1 MNIWQKTLCCV
12 WAFLLLFTLVLPI
25 GFAAEVQIPIKTA
38 TATTNHGSYP
48 PSNAI
53 DGITTT
59 RWQHLSFDL
68 KPAITFDLGKKT
80 PFNKL
85 VVMPTGASVVNK
97 YTIEAADNAAMTQNR
112 VVLASGT
119 VIEDNNIFTFKT
131 VSRRYIRYSVTEKD
145 GTIGL
150 FEFQIFNST
159 PSAIRF
165 TEEMPD
171 AAIPLTGEK
180 NREVSLPAVEV
191 LDDSGNP
198 IDSTNYD
205 LDYSLNASEGVYI
218 DAAKQTLVVT
228 DQAKPGQITLTAG
241 VRYESELTSEISFN
255 LFEKENLAKGAVV
268 LDAAGSAVT
277 ELTDGN
283 HTTVYCAENNA
294 ELTVD
299 LGAAVP
305 LNKLELRFS
314 GALTTVRF
322 TGAAEPD
329 FSDEGVLFEQTA
341 PEGDSL
347 TACFSR
353 TSSRYVRLNVE
364 GTGALNICELEAY
377 NVSPVR
383 IDSPYSL
390 YEAYIPVFGKE
401 AAEIPP
407 PEVRVVDVYGDEV
420 YEELGGLNWS
430 VSGGLPQG
438 ISLEHETGMLTV
450 DPIASAVKLSM
461 TAQSRTVESITREF
475 TISLLET
482 KEADVP
488 DYLSYLKEV
497 ESATNHS
504 SYPPSN
510 AVDGNLNTRLQF
522 LSNVKNPYITVD
534 FGESLAFNNVTVR
547 LLSGSLVKKATVRAA
562 NSKSELLNEESIIG
576 TMTGPLD
583 ANASI
588 STPLTE
594 ARYAMVY
601 FDEAD
606 PGVSILE
613 YEVRRNY
620 PAIIYAAGYP
630 EKLVIPAEEALTLE
644 APSIDVRDSGGVS
657 MVIDE
662 SDYRFELVSAP
673 AGVSLDSATGIV
685 TVQPDASLG
694 DAVVRVYLCENET
707 IYNDYAIK
715 LVISE
720 DAGESDDASVVKA
733 AIAAFRISDYTDPA
747 NTTKDFTLP
756 LTGENGVKIS
766 WSAEQGQSWIK
777 LDEAGFADVTRTDSN
792 GDPSLTGRFFYGT
805 VSAEAVYQIH
815 VPKLVSQP
823 SGGSG
828 GGGGGGGSGFVGG
841 SNAAEP
847 TAAPST
853 PPDANG
859 QTEILRFVDRDEI
872 PWASSYL
879 ATLVEKK
886 ILNGDGEK
894 LYPGREITREEFVKL
909 IMEAFFADAQTDG
922 ISGFSDVSD
931 ESWYAPYIVRAVQ
944 AGVIT
949 GVSEDL
955 FGSGTPVTRQDAVVI
970 LNRTINKLG
979 ASLPSGV
986 AAGFSDEIEI
996 APYAAEAVR
1005 LFAEAGIV
1013 SGTEE
1018 QKFRPGAAITR
1029 AEAAKLLCLTLEV
1042 VTNEN

>member
-1 MNIWQKTLCCV
+1 MNIWQKTACCV
-12 WAFLLLFTLVLPI
+12 WAFLLLFTLVLPVS
-25 GFAAEVQIPIKTA
+25 FAAEVQIPIKAA
-38 TATTNHGSYP
+38 TATSNHGSYP

-80 PFNKL
+80 AFNKL

-150 FEFQIFNST
+150 FEFQVFHST

-165 TEEMPD
+165 TEKMPD
-171 AAIPLTGEK
+171 AAIPLMGEE
-180 NREVSLPAVEV
+180 NREVPLPEVEV

-198 IDSTNYD
+198 IDGTNYD
-205 LDYSLNASEGVYI
+205 LDYSLNTSEGVYI
-218 DAAKQTLVVT
+218 DAAKQAMIVT
-228 DQAKPGQITLTAG
+228 DQAKPGQITLSAAI
-241 VRYESELTSEISFN
+241 RYESSLNAEISFN
-255 LFEKENLAKGAVV
+255 LFEKENIAQGAVV
-268 LDAAGSAVT
+268 TETSGAAVT

-283 HTTVYCAENNA
+283 HETAYSAENNA

-299 LGAAVP
+299 LGDFVP

-314 GALTTVRF
+314 GTLASVRF
-322 TGAAEPD
+322 TGAAEQD
-329 FSDEGVLFEQTA
+329 FSDGFTLFERA
-341 PEGDSL
+341 DVEGESL
-347 TACFSR
+347 TACFPR
-353 TSSRYVRLNVE
+353 KNCRYVRISAE
-364 GTGALNICELEAY
+364 GTGVLRLCELEAY
-377 NVSPVR
+377 NVFPVR
-383 IDSPYSL
+383 IESPYSL

-407 PEVRVVDVYGDEV
+407 PDVRVVDIYGDEV

-430 VSGGLPQG
+430 ISGGLPQG
-438 ISLEHETGMLTV
+438 VSLEQETGVLTV
-450 DPIASAVKLSM
+450 DPIASAVKLNM

-475 TISLLET
+475 TVSLLET

-497 ESATNHS
+497 ESAPNHS

-534 FGESLAFNNVTVR
+534 FGEPLAFNSVTVR
-547 LLSGSLVKKATVRAA
+547 LLSGSPVKKATVRAS
-562 NSKSELLNEESIIG
+562 NSKSELMNEESIIG

-583 ANASI
+583 ASASV

-606 PGVSILE
+606 AGVSILE

-630 EKLVIPAEEALTLE
+630 EKLVISAEEALTLE
-644 APSIDVRDSGGVS
+644 APSVDVRDSGGVS

-673 AGVSLDSATGIV
+673 EGVSLDRVTGAV
-685 TVQPDASLG
+685 TVQPGASLG
-694 DAVVRVYLCENET
+694 DALVRVYLCENET
-707 IYNDYAIK
+707 IYNDYVIK

-720 DAGESDDASVVKA
+720 NSGASDDEALVKT
-733 AIAAFRISDYTDPA
+733 AISAFRISDYTDPA

-756 LTGENGVKIS
+756 LIGENGIKIS
-766 WSAEQGQSWIK
+766 WSAEQGQNWLK
-777 LDEAGFADVTRTDSN
+777 VDETGFVDVTRSESG
-792 GDPSLTGRFFYGT
+792 GDPSLTGRFSYGT
-805 VSAEAVYQIH
+805 ASVASVFQIH
-815 VPKLVSQP
+815 VPRLASQP
-823 SGGSG
+823 SGGG

-847 TAAPST
+847 TAAPSAS
-853 PPDANG
+853 PKPNSL
-859 QTEILRFVDRDEI
+859 TESVQFDDIDEI
-872 PWASSYL
+872 PWASGYL
-879 ATLVEKK
+879 SSLVEKK

-909 IMEAFFADAQTDG
+909 IVEAFFPDMQSAEA
-922 ISGFSDVSD
+922 SGFSDVPD
-931 ESWYAPYIVRAVQ
+931 ESWYAPYIARAVQ

-970 LNRTINKLG
+970 LNRTVNKLG
-979 ASLPSGV
+979 AGLPSGV
-986 AAGFSDEIEI
+986 AAEFSDEIEI
-996 APYAAEAVR
+996 APYAAEAVH

-1018 QKFRPGAAITR
+1018 QKFRPDAAITR
-1029 AEAAKLLCLTLEV
+1029 AEAAKLLCMTLEV
-1042 VTNEN
+1042 VANEN